1 MTTPGTKPR
10 KPRDPVKNLEVVA
23 LFISDS
29 VQQALQ
35 ASVVEVYS
43 IQIFA
48 SDKEKYRTHP
58 MNCLHGAGLRAIQQ
72 QSLLHIDAVL
82 QSPQLQPLPV
92 KVRRKFDLMLHR
104 NKIAHPLEVK
114 WRKAMSKFLQEKR
127 DLYDYKPA
135 LIWDMQRSINDEL
148 RARGMR
154 VRNESVVVTYDMAVT
169 VEVMARA
176 TYRPDVEQD
185 IPPAA
190 GLMPYLERFAAL
202 YTQELEK
209 IPDGKNKRSRV
220 ASAPAAR

>member
-1 MTTPGTKPR
+1 MTTPGTKAKR
-10 KPRDPVKNLEVVA
+10 PRDPVKNLEVVA
-23 LFISDS
+23 LFISSS

-35 ASVVEVYS
+35 ASVVELYS

-48 SDKEKYRTHP
+48 SDKERYRTHP

-92 KVRRKFDLMLHR
+92 QVRRKFDLMLHR

-114 WRKAMSKFLQEKR
+114 WRKAMSEFVQEKR

-135 LIWDMQRSINDEL
+135 LIWDMQRSINDAL

-154 VRNESVVVTYDMAVT
+154 VHNDLSSSPTT
-169 VEVMARA
+169 W
-176 TYRPDVEQD
+176 P
-185 IPPAA
+185 
-190 GLMPYLERFAAL
+190 
-202 YTQELEK
+202 
-209 IPDGKNKRSRV
+209 
-220 ASAPAAR
+220 